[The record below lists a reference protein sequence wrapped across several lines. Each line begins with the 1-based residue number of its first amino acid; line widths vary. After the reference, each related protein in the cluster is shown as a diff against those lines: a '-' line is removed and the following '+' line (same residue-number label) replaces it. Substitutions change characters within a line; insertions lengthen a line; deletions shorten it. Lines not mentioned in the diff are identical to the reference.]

1 MKRKIGL
8 ATDEVK
14 CLTERTKVRSSALRR
29 LGMTELEY
37 AKTIPAT
44 ILVVNIERNA
54 KNLNNNNSFICFHI
68 PYL

>member
-1 MKRKIGL
+1 
-8 ATDEVK
+8 
-14 CLTERTKVRSSALRR
+14 
-29 LGMTELEY
+29 MTELEY

-44 ILVVNIERNA
+44 ILVVNIEKNA